1 VWCLDL
7 SGSQA
12 VFIEYVFGIT
22 MDKEWVEMFGDCE
35 AMPELSDA
43 DIMQQAREARANTPA
58 HVLSSMCLV

>member
-1 VWCLDL
+1 M
-7 SGSQA
+7 
-12 VFIEYVFGIT
+12 FGIT

-58 HVLSSMCLV
+58 HVLSSMCMV